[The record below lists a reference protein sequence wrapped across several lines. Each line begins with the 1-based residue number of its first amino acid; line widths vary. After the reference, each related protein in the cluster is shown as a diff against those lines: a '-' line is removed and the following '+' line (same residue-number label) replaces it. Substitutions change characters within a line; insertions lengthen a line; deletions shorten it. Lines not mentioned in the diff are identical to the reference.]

1 MPISN
6 DRVLSKMEIDKRDAT
21 DMPDNN
27 NQLLE
32 VPIHYCCVPDLV
44 T

>member
-6 DRVLSKMEIDKRDAT
+6 DRVLSKMEIDKRDVT
-21 DMPDNN
+21 DMPDNS
-27 NQLLE
+27 QLLK
-32 VPIHYCCVPDLV
+32 VPIHYCCVPDFV